1 MTLASFLSLCIAL
14 SASSLTSARPL
25 GSPAQSSQSQNT
37 SDQPTQKQPSQKS
50 GEAGQSASTPAT
62 ATQPSPGPQTQSA
75 PPAATKKGR
84 RKRTPLKKSETG
96 SARVDCPPANSN
108 SGTASAD
115 PASGSTSP
123 SGSSS
128 NQTAG
133 PPNQASNQTQA
144 NQGQPS
150 PIPSKNSAP
159 KTVPSGSASAG
170 DCPPAKTVI
179 KDGGTSE
186 PSIQLLGSKGADVA
200 SQQRT
205 STDQLLESTEDDLK
219 KAAGRQLSS
228 SQQEMVNQIREFIQ
242 QSRAAEAAG
251 DTERARNLA
260 RKARLL
266 SDELEKP

>member
-1 MTLASFLSLCIAL
+1 MTLASFLSLCVVL
-14 SASSLTSARPL
+14 SASPLTSAQPL
-25 GSPAQSSQSQNT
+25 VSPTQSSQNQHA
-37 SDQPTQKQPSQKS
+37 SDQPTQKQTSQKA
-50 GEAGQSASTPAT
+50 GEAGQSTNTPTAAT
-62 ATQPSPGPQTQSA
+62 PPAPSQSQSA

-84 RKRTPLKKSETG
+84 RKRARLKKSETG
-96 SARVDCPPANSN
+96 NGRVDCPPANST

-115 PASGSTSP
+115 PVSGSTSP

-128 NQTAG
+128 NQAAE
-133 PPNQASNQTQA
+133 PSNQASNQTQT
-144 NQGQPS
+144 NQAQTNQ
-150 PIPSKNSAP
+150 PSKNAGANTAP
-159 KTVPSGSASAG
+159 SSKPSPG

-186 PSIQLLGSKGADVA
+186 PSIQLLGSKGTDVA

-219 KAAGRQLSS
+219 KVAGRQLSS

-242 QSRAAEAAG
+242 QSRTAEAAG

-260 RKARLL
+260 RKAHLL
-266 SDELEKP
+266 SDELIKP